1 MTALSIVDKDALRR
15 TAPLASVCQALGV
28 KLDEH
33 GYASCPF
40 HADNRPSFNIYVAD
54 DGVQRWGCFPCG
66 KGGDAFDLVQRIRG
80 LGFGDALRFVAEIAD
95 DAPRVTP
102 RQRVTLD
109 PEALGTYV
117 SSAMARGLTDGSL
130 GWLCVA
136 SGLSGLPD
144 KEYDAEL
151 TLMGW
156 GVDEAANVVIPH
168 WDHNSLLTGCKV
180 RAPDGHKWSFPGS
193 SYTSLYGSWRY
204 VPRENREILLLC
216 EGETD
221 MAHAQ
226 HQLRSDTS
234 SSFIDVRSLPS
245 GATTGRFPDAWV
257 DVACAWDVVYLAFD
271 GDEAGDAAE
280 DLWVE
285 KFHERDLWP
294 ELRALPV
301 PRGED
306 LRSCGVDVSSLMR
319 RAVAV

>member
-1 MTALSIVDKDALRR
+1 VIAPIDKDALRR

-28 KLDEH
+28 RLDEH
-33 GYASCPF
+33 GYAPCPF
-40 HADNRPSFNIYVAD
+40 HADNRPSFNIYVSE

-66 KGGDAFDLVQRIRG
+66 VGGDAFDLVQRIRG

-102 RQRVTLD
+102 RQRATLD
-109 PEALGTYV
+109 PEALSTYV
-117 SSAMARGLTDGSL
+117 TSAMARGLTDGSL

-136 SGLSGLPD
+136 SGLCPQPNRD
-144 KEYDAEL
+144 YDALL
-151 TLMGW
+151 TGMGW

-168 WDHNSLLTGCKV
+168 WDSASRLTACKV

-193 SYTSLYGSWRY
+193 SYTSLYGAWHPA
-204 VPRENREILLLC
+204 VGDALLLC

-221 MAHAQ
+221 AAHAI
-226 HQLRSDTS
+226 HALWLARRRDV
-234 SSFIDVRSLPS
+234 DVRSLPS

-257 DVACAWDVVYLAFD
+257 DAASEWTRVYLAFD
-271 GDEAGDAAE
+271 GDEPGDRAR

-285 KFHERDLWP
+285 RLHERDVLP
-294 ELRALPV
+294 DLRVLPV

-306 LRSCGVDVSSLMR
+306 LRSCGVGVLDLMR
-319 RAVAV
+319 RSVAV